1 VRLRI
6 YADTSVIGGC
16 FDAEFKDASRKL
28 FDMFVAGDHVLVMSE
43 LTTTE
48 LKNAPPPVANMVST
62 VPAEHKVVLQPP
74 TETERLAGLYI
85 AAGVVPKHSWS
96 DAQHIAIATLSDVD
110 VLVSWNFKHIV
121 NLRRIRGYN
130 AVNSGLG
137 TRSWRSARHGR
148 LSMANDDFQIDAVG
162 LMRRLRDEI
171 DRTVENMTEEERREY
186 IRRSAAEAARLL
198 NLPPSVPAP
207 RGVRRRETGGTRYA
221 EA

>member
-1 VRLRI
+1 VTVGVQGVRLRI

-16 FDAEFKDASRKL
+16 FDPEFQEASRKL
-28 FDMFVAGDHVLVMSE
+28 FDMFMAGDHVLVMSE

-48 LKNAPPPVANMVST
+48 LKNAPPSVSSLVSA
-62 VPAEHKVVLQPP
+62 VPDGHKVVLEPP
-74 TETERLAGLYI
+74 AETVRLAGLYL

-137 TRSWRSARHGR
+137 YQE
-148 LSMANDDFQIDAVG
+148 L
-162 LMRRLRDEI
+162 EI
-171 DRTVENMTEEERREY
+171 RTPREIVYGER
-186 IRRSAAEAARLL
+186 
-198 NLPPSVPAP
+198 
-207 RGVRRRETGGTRYA
+207 
-221 EA
+221 